1 MAVSSLGEKLGR
13 LARRSKPP
21 TDGEPSE
28 YSAAPRTADRLPFLR
43 STSAFWIYAG
53 LVLIG
58 AGFTAIGITWGK
70 VAAELQ
76 VALQLPYLVSG
87 GLTGVGLIITGATML
102 NIAVKRRDA
111 AKRTRQLEQLAQILR
126 ELRGPN
132 RDADQDE
139 S

>member
-21 TDGEPSE
+21 TDTEP
-28 YSAAPRTADRLPFLR
+28 SAAPRASDRFPFLR
-43 STSAFWIYAG
+43 STSPFWIYAG
-53 LVLIG
+53 LILVG

-70 VAAELQ
+70 VAGELQ

-87 GLTGVGLIITGATML
+87 GLTGLGLIIVGATML
-102 NIAVKRRDA
+102 NLAVKRRDA
-111 AKRTRQLEQLAQILR
+111 AKRTRQLEQLAEILR
-126 ELRGPN
+126 ELR
-132 RDADQDE
+132 DVDHDE

>member
-21 TDGEPSE
+21 TDANQPEP
-28 YSAAPRTADRLPFLR
+28 SAAPRASDRFPFLR
-43 STSAFWIYAG
+43 STSPFWIYAG
-53 LVLIG
+53 LILVG

-70 VAAELQ
+70 VAGELQ

-87 GLTGVGLIITGATML
+87 GLTGLGLIIVGATML
-102 NIAVKRRDA
+102 NLAVKRRDA
-111 AKRTRQLEQLAQILR
+111 AKRTRQLEQLAEILR
-126 ELRGPN
+126 ELR
-132 RDADQDE
+132 DVDE

>member
-1 MAVSSLGEKLGR
+1 VAVSSLGEKLGR

-21 TDGEPSE
+21 ADGEPSAE
-28 YSAAPRTADRLPFLR
+28 ARASDRLPFLR
-43 STSAFWIYAG
+43 STSPFWIYAG

-58 AGFTAIGITWGK
+58 VGFTAIGITWGK

-87 GLTGVGLIITGATML
+87 GLTGLSLIIIGATVI

-111 AKRTRQLEQLAQILR
+111 AKRTRQLEQLAEILR
-126 ELRGPN
+126 NLRDVD
-132 RDADQDE
+132 RDE
-139 S
+139 REP

>member
-21 TDGEPSE
+21 TDTEAPTDTEP
-28 YSAAPRTADRLPFLR
+28 SAAPRTSDRLPFLR
-43 STSAFWIYAG
+43 STSPFWIYAG
-53 LVLIG
+53 LVLVG

-70 VAAELQ
+70 VAGELQ

-87 GLTGVGLIITGATML
+87 GLTGLGLIIVGATML
-102 NIAVKRRDA
+102 NVAVKRRDA
-111 AKRTRQLEQLAQILR
+111 AKRTRQLEQLAEILR
-126 ELRGPN
+126 ELR
-132 RDADQDE
+132 DVDQDE